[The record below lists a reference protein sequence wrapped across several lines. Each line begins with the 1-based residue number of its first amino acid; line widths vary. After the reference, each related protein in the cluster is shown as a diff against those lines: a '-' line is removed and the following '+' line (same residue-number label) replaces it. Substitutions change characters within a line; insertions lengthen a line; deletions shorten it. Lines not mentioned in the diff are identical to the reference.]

1 MVDIVRE
8 RQLCGARRH
17 TRVSSWF
24 TICMLEI
31 RLSTLDR
38 HYHHSRLTRWDIH
51 VKPDMLLESAVGIW
65 FTCLTSDFQ
74 HYQHW
79 RCTCITIVR
88 STLPL
93 SVIVMYYPYFLK
105 PDRTGQFNPVYRVKP
120 VRFGLSH
127 QVAANPG
134 FFQNRCTSSFENHL
148 VQCWTGIIGLSGSR
162 QGPGYQWKC
171 WFFIDGELRHF
182 PPLGRSETKYIVC
195 SGMK

>member
-1 MVDIVRE
+1 MVYYLHVRDQTFNTRRALPPFAINTLRHTRE
-8 RQLCGARRH
+8 ARRH
-17 TRVSSWF
+17 TRVS
-24 TICMLEI
+24 CGYM
-31 RLSTLDR
+31 
-38 HYHHSRLTRWDIH
+38 IH
-51 VKPDMLLESAVGIW
+51 M
-65 FTCLTSDFQ
+65 TSDFR

-105 PDRTGQFNPVYRVKP
+105 PDRTGQFNPVYWVKP

-134 FFQNRCTSSFENHL
+134 FFQNQCTSSFENHL

-171 WFFIDGELRHF
+171 WFFIDGELRHC